1 MKTGGRRIAVHLTVV
16 FVSLV
21 LAVGL
26 ILGVSQYLDNTRR
39 QVAATEQRFAIT
51 NKAISVKVSDIF
63 RPGELAVELIS
74 RSPVMSAMTLEDR
87 LGYRRSLGRYLDHN
101 PAFAST
107 FIGYANGDFMLV
119 RRMDNDADRA
129 RFEAPDGAR
138 YLVQAVTRREGEA
151 ARGLFFFYGARWHEI
166 ERRGVPEYA
175 SYDPRSR
182 PWFKRAY
189 RSSNQV
195 KTAPYIFF
203 TTHNIGTTLA
213 RGNRGEAVAGVD
225 ITLASLSEW
234 LASLQPMSGSDIAL
248 IDGDGRLIAHA
259 DASRVASPDP
269 DDPNRLRIT
278 TLEMPENRV
287 LAYLAEAASDDLG
300 EVKRFSVDGTWYRG
314 LLVAV
319 PVIGGQA
326 YRMAM
331 AVSDDILFA
340 EAEASAR
347 QTAMFVAAI
356 LIVSVLVTV
365 LVSRRIAR
373 PLTLLAE
380 DVGTIRR
387 FDFSHSA
394 LPPSRI
400 VEIDQ
405 LADAV
410 NRMKETIRKFLDIST
425 AIAGE
430 QDFDRLLVRILDE
443 IIGTTESEAGI
454 LYLASDDQLTLIPQ
468 AGRLDAR
475 QELFMSVREIRL
487 AEGDSVVVRA
497 VAARQATSIK
507 VSPAVLQRNGLEGID
522 SHLERPPK
530 VLLAVPLYNRSE
542 DLVGVLLLLEADE
555 IDPAFIGFT
564 EALSGS
570 VAISVEARRLIAA
583 QRKMFESFLQ
593 LIAGA
598 IDTKSPYTG
607 GHCERVPEL
616 TKMLAAAAEGVDKG
630 PYADFSLSE
639 DEWEAVHV
647 AAWLHDCGKVT
658 SPEYVVD
665 KATKL
670 ETIYDRIHE
679 VRMRIEVMKRE
690 AEIAYLKAVIDSGDS
705 LERREVMQER
715 LASLDEDF
723 AFIAECNLGGE
734 AMSDEAVARIEAIA
748 EQTWTRTLDNR
759 LGVSHEE
766 RFRMEAVPVQ
776 DLPVTERLLADRPEH
791 RFPRPESE
799 KIDADNPWGFRI
811 DVPELLYNRG
821 EVSNLGIRRGTLTEE
836 DRYKINEHI
845 VQTIKMLNA
854 LPFPRHLSEVPELAG
869 GHHEKM
875 DGTGYPKRLAKD
887 EMSPVARMMAIADIF
902 EALTAVDRPYK
913 KGKTL
918 SEALRIMGFMVTEQH
933 IDPELFDLF
942 LASGVYLEYAQKY
955 LRPEQ
960 VDSVDIAKLRDK
972 ARAAI

>member
-365 LVSRRIAR
+365 LVS
-373 PLTLLAE
+373 
-380 DVGTIRR
+380 
-387 FDFSHSA
+387 
-394 LPPSRI
+394 
-400 VEIDQ
+400 
-405 LADAV
+405 
-410 NRMKETIRKFLDIST
+410 
-425 AIAGE
+425 
-430 QDFDRLLVRILDE
+430 
-443 IIGTTESEAGI
+443 
-454 LYLASDDQLTLIPQ
+454 
-468 AGRLDAR
+468 
-475 QELFMSVREIRL
+475 
-487 AEGDSVVVRA
+487 
-497 VAARQATSIK
+497 
-507 VSPAVLQRNGLEGID
+507 
-522 SHLERPPK
+522 
-530 VLLAVPLYNRSE
+530 
-542 DLVGVLLLLEADE
+542 
-555 IDPAFIGFT
+555 
-564 EALSGS
+564 
-570 VAISVEARRLIAA
+570 
-583 QRKMFESFLQ
+583 
-593 LIAGA
+593 
-598 IDTKSPYTG
+598 
-607 GHCERVPEL
+607 
-616 TKMLAAAAEGVDKG
+616 
-630 PYADFSLSE
+630 
-639 DEWEAVHV
+639 
-647 AAWLHDCGKVT
+647 
-658 SPEYVVD
+658 
-665 KATKL
+665 
-670 ETIYDRIHE
+670 
-679 VRMRIEVMKRE
+679 
-690 AEIAYLKAVIDSGDS
+690 
-705 LERREVMQER
+705 
-715 LASLDEDF
+715 
-723 AFIAECNLGGE
+723 
-734 AMSDEAVARIEAIA
+734 
-748 EQTWTRTLDNR
+748 
-759 LGVSHEE
+759 
-766 RFRMEAVPVQ
+766 
-776 DLPVTERLLADRPEH
+776 
-791 RFPRPESE
+791 
-799 KIDADNPWGFRI
+799 
-811 DVPELLYNRG
+811 
-821 EVSNLGIRRGTLTEE
+821 
-836 DRYKINEHI
+836 
-845 VQTIKMLNA
+845 
-854 LPFPRHLSEVPELAG
+854 
-869 GHHEKM
+869 
-875 DGTGYPKRLAKD
+875 
-887 EMSPVARMMAIADIF
+887 
-902 EALTAVDRPYK
+902 
-913 KGKTL
+913 
-918 SEALRIMGFMVTEQH
+918 
-933 IDPELFDLF
+933 
-942 LASGVYLEYAQKY
+942 
-955 LRPEQ
+955 
-960 VDSVDIAKLRDK
+960 
-972 ARAAI
+972 